1 MIYFTKNISDNY
13 YYYII
18 IIAILFYILTK
29 LQASILISIMIVIV
43 IAYYIDYN
51 IRDELT
57 NNKNKAITVKE
68 KLRQEVKDVK
78 ELNVQSAYVNENNKN
93 LKFLVKNR
101 EFLDI
106 LHNIRFIKKFDRS
119 RYTNLIVYMDNLMKV
134 YIYILADRY
143 DINTYLPLFNDLKS
157 EVLEIMYSL
166 IFVIPDKFKHIY
178 GFDPHQEIQKSLED
192 FYKKTNNMITV
203 IRNYSKIGKNE
214 YYINLEKYRPY
225 EVDKELYLP

>member
-13 YYYII
+13 YYII
-18 IIAILFYILTK
+18 IFALTFYILAK
-29 LQASILISIMIVIV
+29 LRASILISIIIIII

-51 IRDELT
+51 LQNELK

-68 KLRQEVKDVK
+68 KLRQEVQNVK
-78 ELNVQSAYVNENNKN
+78 ELNTYSAYVNENKKD
-93 LKFLVKNR
+93 LKYLVKNQ
-101 EFLDI
+101 EFMDI
-106 LHNIRFIKKFDRS
+106 LHNIRFIKKFDKT
-119 RYTNLIVYMDNLMKV
+119 RYTNLIVYMDRIMKI

-166 IFVIPDKFKHIY
+166 IFVIPDRFKHIY

-192 FYKKTNNMITV
+192 FYKKTNKMIT
-203 IRNYSKIGKNE
+203 IIGNYSKIGKNE